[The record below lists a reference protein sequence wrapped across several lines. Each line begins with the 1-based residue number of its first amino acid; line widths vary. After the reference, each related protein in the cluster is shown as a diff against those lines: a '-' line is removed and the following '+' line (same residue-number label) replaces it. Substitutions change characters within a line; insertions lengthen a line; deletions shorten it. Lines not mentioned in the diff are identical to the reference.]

1 MSLLSK
7 IYPFFEIIFKI
18 FLDSVVSNSLCVL
31 FFGLIYIII
40 SLNKPIN
47 YDITYKDKLKIV
59 DTSLIFSAKNQFLY
73 DVHVP
78 YPVSFTDI
86 ESMIILSQQVLVVVL
101 LMYYK
106 LHFFVEL
113 HRKYFH

>member
-1 MSLLSK
+1 M
-7 IYPFFEIIFKI
+7 
-18 FLDSVVSNSLCVL
+18 D
-31 FFGLIYIII
+31 
-40 SLNKPIN
+40 KPIN
-47 YDITYKDKLKIV
+47 YGITYKNKLKVV
-59 DTSLIFSAKNQFLY
+59 DESLIFSTKNQFLY

-86 ESMIILSQQVLVVVL
+86 ESMIILSQQVAVVVL
-101 LMYYK
+101 LMYFK